1 MIFQN
6 RKEAGR
12 ILSTY
17 LMAYKK
23 KKETVVLGLA
33 RGGVLVASEI
43 AKALSL
49 PLNAVVPRKIGA
61 PDQPELAIGALAE
74 DGETFFNRDLIDL
87 IGVTPAFIAAGVA
100 QEQKIAHERLLRYR
114 QAAPLQ
120 DLKDKTTLLVD
131 DGIATGATMLVEIQ
145 SLRKQKI
152 GRIIAAVPVASL
164 EGWKLMKKMADEVVC
179 PHISDD
185 FLGISSF
192 YQEFAQVDDETVVA
206 VLQQAQ
212 TWQ

>member
-6 RKEAGR
+6 RKDAGR

-23 KKETVVLGLA
+23 KKEALVLGLA

-43 AKALSL
+43 AKILSL

-61 PDQPELAIGALAE
+61 PENPELAIGALAE
-74 DGETFFNRDLIDL
+74 DGEMFFNRELIDL
-87 IGVTPAFIAAGVA
+87 IDVAPAFIAEEVK
-100 QEQKIAHERLLRYR
+100 QEQKIAKERLSRYR
-114 QAAPLQ
+114 QVAPLQ
-120 DLKDKTTLLVD
+120 DLKDKTILLVD
-131 DGIATGATMLVEIQ
+131 DGIATGATMQVEIQ
-145 SLRKQKI
+145 SLRKQKVK
-152 GRIIAAVPVASL
+152 RIIAAVPVASR
-164 EGWKLMKKMADEVVC
+164 EGWKLIKKMADDVVC

-185 FLGISSF
+185 FLGISGF
-192 YQEFAQVDDETVVA
+192 YQEFAGVDDETVIA
-206 VLQQAQ
+206 ILQQAQ